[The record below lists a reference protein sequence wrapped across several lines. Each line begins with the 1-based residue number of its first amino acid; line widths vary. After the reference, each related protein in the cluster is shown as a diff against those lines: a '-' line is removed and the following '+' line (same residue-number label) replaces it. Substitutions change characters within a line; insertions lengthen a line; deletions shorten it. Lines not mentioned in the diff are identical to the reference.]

1 MMGNRRLLLMWHP
14 PLLGMTSGGL
24 QGSALQSGFSYSV
37 NEVVIS
43 SLNKRRFA
51 DHTCM

>member
-1 MMGNRRLLLMWHP
+1 MWHP